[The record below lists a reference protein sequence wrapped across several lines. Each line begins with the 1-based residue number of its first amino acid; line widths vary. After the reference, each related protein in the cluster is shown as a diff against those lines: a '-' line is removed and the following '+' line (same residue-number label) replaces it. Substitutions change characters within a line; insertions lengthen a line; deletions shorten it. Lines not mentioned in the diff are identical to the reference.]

1 MALSEQE
8 MRALREIEQ
17 SLLAED
23 PKFGSSVAQE
33 AGYGPSQSTGKLTM
47 RSVALIVLGLVLLLA
62 GVALAT
68 WSIWTILIS
77 VAGFAVMMAGGIMAL
92 RTPAGTSAPAARP
105 AASNKARS
113 QRSVSMEESFRRR
126 FEDRQ

>member
-23 PKFGSSVAQE
+23 PKFGSSVE
-33 AGYGPSQSTGKLTM
+33 REVGYGPSAQTGKLTM
-47 RSVALIVLGLVLLLA
+47 RSVALVVLGIVLLLA
-62 GVALAT
+62 GVALASWNMWT
-68 WSIWTILIS
+68 VVISII
-77 VAGFAVMMAGGIMAL
+77 GFGVMLAGGIMAL
-92 RTPAGTSAPAARP
+92 RTPASEGPAKRQNPNAG
-105 AASNKARS
+105 KQRS